1 MIGFPEMVTLAVIA
15 VIVGVIVMAIV
26 RASARGSRPPVFLPP
41 DALDHQL
48 RSLVAQGKPIYAI
61 KLLRQH
67 TGMGLKEAK
76 DAVDGLAV
84 GRPINH
90 PALHSPP
97 TAPAPQA
104 DLATRVR
111 QLKEAGR
118 GEQAVHLVRGE
129 TGMTEE
135 EALRFLDAL

>member
-1 MIGFPEMVTLAVIA
+1 MIGFPEMLIGLTVIA
-15 VIVGVIVMAIV
+15 VIVVAIV

-41 DALDHQL
+41 DELDHQL
-48 RSLVAQGKPIYAI
+48 RSLVAQGKRIYAI

-90 PALHSPP
+90 PALHRPP
-97 TAPAPQA
+97 TAPAAAPQA
-104 DLATRVR
+104 DLAARVR

-118 GEQAVHLVRGE
+118 SEQAVHLVRGE
-129 TGMTEE
+129 TGMTED